1 VRDIYVYV
9 AGPYTKPDPCINTH
23 EFIKLCDQLTGLGY
37 VPFCPHLSH
46 FWHTMIPHDYRF
58 WLDYDKKWLARCDVM
73 LRVAGFSVGADEE
86 EEFANAQGIPVV
98 RGLSELHQWRKDH
111 AQ

>member
-1 VRDIYVYV
+1 VKDIYVYV

-23 EFIKLCDQLTGLGY
+23 VAVKVCDALVNLGY

-46 FWHTMIPHDYRF
+46 FWHTMIPHSYEF
-58 WLDYDKKWLARCDVM
+58 WLTYDKQWLAKCDVM
-73 LRVAGFSVGADEE
+73 LRLPGESRGADEE
-86 EEFANAQGIPVV
+86 EAFADAHGIPVV
-98 RGLSELHQWRKDH
+98 RSVEELHQWRKQH